1 MEENSFMASQDMDKA
16 ATGMLRKS
24 LRDSGDACPE
34 PEILAAY
41 FERSLSPD
49 ETARC
54 ELHFS
59 QCARCRE
66 QLAAMDR
73 AGELVAASG
82 GKQKQ
87 AARWLWL
94 WDWRWLA
101 PAAAVLV
108 LATIWIARRP
118 APNRLAV
125 QSAQAPLVAM
135 SQPSA
140 LPANAPVLEA
150 PPATP
155 KIASR
160 VDEEDHSEK
169 MRRETPAKS
178 AALAD
183 KEKFTANLPEASRN
197 EVQKETQSDTLAK
210 DASEQR
216 RDSNALADGAMAQ
229 AAAPPA
235 GTPVSQAPAPALIA
249 PAARQ
254 SNSGAVSASSAAAE
268 ATPPKQMAA
277 SEFRGTTQMNQKAA
291 LKTANVRSEP
301 VLIRAPD
308 PQVLWRIS
316 GGTFVERSINGGAT
330 WKTAVVIVDGNFN
343 GGAAP
348 STQICWLVGHAG
360 LIYMTA
366 DADHWNTI
374 PPPTGMD
381 LAGITAKDAL
391 SATVTAA
398 DGRKFTTTDA
408 GSHWAP
414 AQ

>member
-1 MEENSFMASQDMDKA
+1 MASEDKDKA
-16 ATGMLRKS
+16 ATGMLRES
-24 LRDSGDACPE
+24 LRDSGDPCPE

-41 FERSLSPD
+41 FERSLSRD
-49 ETARC
+49 ETARY

-66 QLAAMDR
+66 QLSAMNR
-73 AGELVAASG
+73 AGELVALSDE
-82 GKQKQ
+82 KPQQ

-108 LATIWIARRP
+108 LAAVWIARRP
-118 APNRLAV
+118 APNRVAE
-125 QSAQAPLVAM
+125 QPTQAPLVAM

-160 VDEEDHSEK
+160 VGEEDDSKK
-169 MRRETPAKS
+169 MRHEVTAKS
-178 AALAD
+178 PVLAD

-197 EVQKETQSDTLAK
+197 EVQKEMQSDSLAK
-210 DASEQR
+210 DASER
-216 RDSNALADGAMAQ
+216 KRDSNGVAAGVMAQ
-229 AAAPPA
+229 AAAPPV
-235 GTPVSQAPAPALIA
+235 GTPVSQPHAPALIA

-254 SNSGAVSASSAAAE
+254 SNSGATSASSAAAAD

-277 SEFRGTTQMNQKAA
+277 SEFSITTQMNQKAA
-291 LKTANVRSEP
+291 LKTANARAAP
-301 VLIRAPD
+301 VLIHAPD

-316 GGTFVERSINGGAT
+316 GGTFVERSIDGGAT

-348 STQICWLVGHAG
+348 TTQVCWLVGHVG
-360 LIYMTA
+360 LIYMTT

-381 LAGITAKDAL
+381 LIGITAKDAL

-408 GSHWAP
+408 GAHWGP